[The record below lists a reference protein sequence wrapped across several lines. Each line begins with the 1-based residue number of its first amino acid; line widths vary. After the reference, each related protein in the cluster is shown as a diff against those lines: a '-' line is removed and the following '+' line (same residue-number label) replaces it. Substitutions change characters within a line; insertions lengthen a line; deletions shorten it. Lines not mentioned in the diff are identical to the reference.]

1 MQSTVA
7 ARSWRSR
14 NPGSKNAK
22 DRCIGSCAA
31 AAMKRP
37 LSSGTLTTGGF
48 LQTSGGTTVTGGTFT
63 SSIGGEL
70 AAGTFD
76 VKGGTAEMNG
86 LGRKE
91 FAALYG
97 RIGFDLDAQTRTIV
111 FHDPQSSL
119 NSSRSFDVLSQND
132 AGAEDGGVTEVRL
145 KIIDDP
151 GPDMILRYGEG
162 GRVVMFAGEQLVAVF
177 ARRK

>member
-1 MQSTVA
+1 MRMPVFKKIVCLLILALAVSFADKDCSAEESA
-7 ARSWRSR
+7 AVQGAPSAEAMLKDISGAWVIDPDAWIKVSDT
-14 NPGSKNAK
+14 AK
-22 DRCIGSCAA
+22 
-31 AAMKRP
+31 
-37 LSSGTLTTGGF
+37 T
-48 LQTSGGTTVTGGTFT
+48 
-63 SSIGGEL
+63 
-70 AAGTFD
+70 
-76 VKGGTAEMNG
+76 EMNG

>member
-1 MQSTVA
+1 MRMPVFKKIVCLLILALAVSFADKDCPAEESA
-7 ARSWRSR
+7 AVQGAPSAEAMLKDISGAWVIDPDAWIKVSDT
-14 NPGSKNAK
+14 AK
-22 DRCIGSCAA
+22 
-31 AAMKRP
+31 
-37 LSSGTLTTGGF
+37 T
-48 LQTSGGTTVTGGTFT
+48 
-63 SSIGGEL
+63 
-70 AAGTFD
+70 
-76 VKGGTAEMNG
+76 EMNG

-162 GRVVMFAGEQLVAVF
+162 GRVIMFAGEQLVAVF